1 MDRLD
6 PQEEYAV
13 YEVDGPV
20 DPLTAE
26 DEDILS
32 YDDIDDPEAFA

>member
-1 MDRLD
+1 M
-6 PQEEYAV
+6 
-13 YEVDGPV
+13 YEDDGPGSA
-20 DPLTAE
+20 LTAE